1 MFRKTLLAGAVASLV
16 ASLVAGPAL
25 AQRPT
30 VTPAMAPFVS
40 QDAPVIALVHARVID
55 GAGSPTQEGRTLLLR
70 DGRIAWLGPDHQA
83 IIPAEAKVIDLS
95 GKTVLPGL
103 VQLHEHLWMFGGSL
117 LSVAD
122 SYPKLLLAAGVTSIR
137 TAGSLNPYIDLRTRQ
152 AVETGAAVGPWMDL
166 SIYMDLFGAPRL
178 TSQAQTRKYLAFW
191 LDSGFTSVKAY
202 GYTNRTAL
210 KAAIALAHARGLKV
224 TGHLCKVTYRE
235 AAEMGID
242 DIEHGFAMAP
252 DFVPAGPTAKSAA
265 DDVVD
270 TKAEHDCGVNALHGL
285 EKADPDGPIAKAL
298 IATLIARKVAVTS
311 TLPALEDL
319 LADPPPQPG
328 VEMLSPP
335 ILAYHQAYRARMR
348 ASEGGELR
356 LTPEAIRKTVQLE
369 RAFMRAGGLLVSGT
383 DPAVPSGG
391 VIAGY
396 ASARQ
401 LQLMVQYGFTPLEA
415 IRVST
420 LNGAIYL
427 GRDRDI
433 GTVTVGKQADLLVVD
448 GDPSARIADVA
459 KVAIVFKQG
468 VGYDPEKLRAAVRGK
483 VGLQ

>member
-1 MFRKTLLAGAVASLV
+1 MFRKTLLTGAMAALI
-16 ASLVAGPAL
+16 AAPAF
-25 AQRPT
+25 AQRPA

-40 QDAPVIALVHARVID
+40 QDAPVIALIHARVID
-55 GAGSPTQEGRTLLLR
+55 GAGGPVQEGQTLLLR
-70 DGRIAWLGPDHQA
+70 EGRIAWLGPDRQA
-83 IIPAEAKVIDLS
+83 TIPAEAKVVDLN

-117 LSVAD
+117 LSVSD

-137 TAGSLNPYIDLRTRQ
+137 TAGSLNPYIDLRTRK
-152 AVETGAAVGPWMDL
+152 AIETGAAVGPWMDL

-178 TSQAQTRKYLAFW
+178 TSEAETRKYLSFW

-202 GYTNRTAL
+202 GYTNKAAL

-224 TGHLCKVTYRE
+224 TGHLCMVTYRE
-235 AAEMGID
+235 AAELGID

-252 DFVPAGPTAKSAA
+252 DFVPAELAAKPAA
-265 DDVVD
+265 EGTVD
-270 TKAEHDCGVNALHGL
+270 TKAEQDCGVNALHGL
-285 EKADPDGPIAKAL
+285 ENADPDGPLAKAL
-298 IATLIARKVAVTS
+298 IATLVARKVAVTS

-328 VEMLSPP
+328 VDMLSPP
-335 ILAYHQAYRARMR
+335 ILAYHQNYRARMR
-348 ASEGGELR
+348 TGEGGTLR
-356 LTPEAIRKTVQLE
+356 LSPEAIRKTVLLE

-401 LQLMVQYGFTPLEA
+401 LELMVQYGFTPLEA

-433 GTVTVGKQADLLVVD
+433 GTVTAGKQADLLVVD
-448 GDPSARIADVA
+448 GDPSKHIADVG